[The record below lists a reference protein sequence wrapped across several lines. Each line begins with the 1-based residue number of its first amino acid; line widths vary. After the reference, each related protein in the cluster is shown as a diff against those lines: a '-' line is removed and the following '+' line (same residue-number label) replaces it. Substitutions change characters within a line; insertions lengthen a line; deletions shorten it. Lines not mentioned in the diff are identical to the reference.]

1 MSPSFNFDFC
11 HVHMVLTSGGFRAH
25 GNHHTKISGI
35 NKLGILST
43 PSVQLSSNGRLR
55 QEVCH
60 KFQTSQRHM
69 TSPYQNRRN
78 QDKRCRFWYSQNFPT
93 ISRTL
98 ISKCFHQSKRAA
110 LFSLAVTPHS
120 LLSRLLKTFMSREL
134 LIVAIVSTELDS
146 IWPFVTRFPHSM
158 ILKFIPIVV

>member
-1 MSPSFNFDFC
+1 MI
-11 HVHMVLTSGGFRAH
+11 LTSGGFRAH

-35 NKLGILST
+35 NKLGILPT
-43 PSVQLSSNGRLR
+43 PSIQLPSTGRLK

-69 TSPYQNRRN
+69 TSPYQNKRN
-78 QDKRCRFWYSQNFPT
+78 QDKRCRFWYSQSFPT

-98 ISKCFHQSKRAA
+98 ISNCFHQSKRAA

-120 LLSRLLKTFMSREL
+120 LLSQLLKTCISREL
-134 LIVAIVSTELDS
+134 LTVAIVSTELDR
-146 IWPFVTRFPHSM
+146 IWPSATHFPH
-158 ILKFIPIVV
+158 